1 MSMCLFVEG
10 KEGAFVEGS
19 RSPGLPGRED
29 QEESRRSVYI
39 TYSVFFFLNQQR
51 SFFFQFFMAVL
62 VS

>member
-1 MSMCLFVEG
+1 LWRG
-10 KEGAFVEGS
+10 KKEHLWKEAGALGFLG
-19 RSPGLPGRED
+19 GKT
-29 QEESRRSVYI
+29 RRRVGASVYI